1 MCGVDLLERAISF
14 ALSGLVHV
22 TEEDLSRPTPCAD
35 WDLRALLNH
44 LAESVDAVREG
55 IEGGRIDLQTVLEQ
69 PVDPVA
75 LVRSRVVWLLGAW
88 VRAGTDGD
96 AINIGALPLQANV
109 VAKVAAL
116 EITVHSWDIDCA
128 GGKLRP
134 IPPQLAAELL
144 EFARL
149 VVPRSHRYP
158 LFGEQVLLPAAASP
172 SDRLVAFLGRD
183 PAIWRCRYARR

>member
-75 LVRSRVVWLLGAW
+75 LVRSRVVWLLG
-88 VRAGTDGD
+88 RGF
-96 AINIGALPLQANV
+96 ALGPTATRSTL
-109 VAKVAAL
+109 AL
-116 EITVHSWDIDCA
+116 C
-128 GGKLRP
+128 
-134 IPPQLAAELL
+134 
-144 EFARL
+144 
-149 VVPRSHRYP
+149 
-158 LFGEQVLLPAAASP
+158 
-172 SDRLVAFLGRD
+172 
-183 PAIWRCRYARR
+183 RCRPTS